1 MPEPMAHQQ
10 RVLARPC
17 PGRLPEG
24 GAIAGSPKGTLE
36 IPDSLARVGRHG
48 LGSRRHVTLQR

>member
-48 LGSRRHVTLQR
+48 LGSRRHV